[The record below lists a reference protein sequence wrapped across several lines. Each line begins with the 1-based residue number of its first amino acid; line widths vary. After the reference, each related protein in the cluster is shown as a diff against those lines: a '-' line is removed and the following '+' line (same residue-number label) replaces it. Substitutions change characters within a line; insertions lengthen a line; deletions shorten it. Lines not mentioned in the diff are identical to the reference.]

1 MKTKQC
7 SRPWRR
13 LRRTSLS
20 LSLAAAALLAAAPT
34 ARAGAPDWL
43 RALAQEPLR
52 EYPNDVAAVALLD
65 EQTTTVK
72 DNGEVET
79 RYRAAYRI
87 LRPEGREHGV
97 VAVYFDQEARL
108 TWLKGWCIPGQ
119 GQEYEVKEK
128 DAVETGITLDT
139 LYQDTRY
146 KILKIPAAEPGNV
159 VGYEYVKKGRHFI
172 LQDTWWFQDEIP
184 LRHGRYTLQLP
195 AGWEFTSFWS
205 NYPAQQPREA
215 GQHEWVWEVEN
226 VPAVVREP
234 GMPPWHAVAGR
245 LAVMFFSKDPGQR
258 SKSAA
263 SWSDVGLWYASL
275 TAESRQPTP
284 EIKQKVAELTASAR
298 SQADKIRALCSFL
311 QREVRYVEIKIGI
324 GGFQPHPASSV
335 FASRYGDCKD
345 KATLLSTMLKE
356 INIESFYV
364 LIHTERGVLLPKFSS
379 PLSFNHAILAIHL
392 PAGVP
397 TEAFYAAIDHP
408 KWGKLLF
415 FDPTDPF
422 TPLGYLPT
430 SLQDNYGLL
439 VTGEG
444 GELVKLPLLPP
455 TVNRLL
461 RVGKLS
467 LSPTGTLSGDVQE
480 IRWGAPAVSS
490 RAEFLH
496 ANSAGRRKILEN
508 FLGQSLA
515 GFVLTGG
522 QILNLEKYDES
533 LVLNYNFVAENYAK
547 TAGNLLLVRP
557 RVLGEKSQNL
567 EESKPRKYSVEFP
580 MATLETDQFEIAL
593 PPGYVVDELPS
604 PVKVE
609 FPFGEYR
616 SQLEAS
622 GNTLRYQRTYEI
634 KGVEVP
640 AQHLDELKIFFRQIS
655 ADERSTAVLRRA
667 SP

>member
-7 SRPWRR
+7 LRPWGR
-13 LRRTSLS
+13 LRRTSLWVG
-20 LSLAAAALLAAAPT
+20 LAAGTLLGSAQFAQ
-34 ARAGAPDWL
+34 AGAPDWL
-43 RALAQEPLR
+43 RALAQEPLH
-52 EYPNDVAAVALLD
+52 EYPKDVEAIALLD
-65 EQTTTVK
+65 EQTTTVM

-79 RYRAAYRI
+79 RHRGAYKI
-87 LRPEGREHGV
+87 LRPEGRQRGV
-97 VAVYFDQEARL
+97 VGVYFDQEARL
-108 TWLKGWCIPGQ
+108 TYLKGWCITAQ

-128 DAVETGITLDT
+128 DAVETSITPDA

-159 VGYEYVKKGRHFI
+159 AGYEYVKKGRHFI
-172 LQDTWWFQDEIP
+172 LQDTWWFQEEIP
-184 LRHGRYTLQLP
+184 LRHGRYNLQLP

-205 NYPAQQPREA
+205 NYPAQQAREA
-215 GQHEWVWEVEN
+215 GQHQWAWELEN

-234 GMPPWHAVAGR
+234 EMPPWHAVAGR
-245 LAVMFFSKDPGQR
+245 LGVMFFSKDPGQR

-263 SWSDVGLWYASL
+263 SWSEVGLWYGSL

-284 EIKQKVAELTASAR
+284 EIKQKVSELTTNTQT
-298 SQADKIRALCSFL
+298 QADKIRSLCSFL
-311 QREVRYVEIKIGI
+311 QREIRYVEIKIGI
-324 GGFQPHPASSV
+324 GGFQPHPAGSV

-345 KATLLSTMLKE
+345 KATLLSAMLKE

-364 LIHTERGVLLPKFSS
+364 LIHTERGVLLPQFSS
-379 PLSFNHAILAIHL
+379 PLSFNHAILAIRL

-397 TEAFYAAIDHP
+397 AQGFFAVADHP

-430 SLQDNYGLL
+430 RLQDNYGLL
-439 VTGEG
+439 VTSEG

-461 RVGKLS
+461 RVAKLS
-467 LSPTGTLSGDVQE
+467 LSSTGTLSGEVEE
-480 IRWGAPAVSS
+480 IRWGAPAASS
-490 RAEFLH
+490 RAEFLG
-496 ANSAGRRKILEN
+496 ANSAERRKILEN
-508 FLGQSLA
+508 FLGQFLA

-522 QILNLEKYDES
+522 QILNLDKYNES
-533 LVLNYNFVAENYAK
+533 LVLNYEFVAENYAK

-567 EESKPRKYSVEFP
+567 EASKPRKYSVEFP
-580 MATLETDQFEIAL
+580 MATLQTDQFEIAL
-593 PPGYVVDELPS
+593 PPGYVVDELP
-604 PVKVE
+604 PPAKAE

-616 SQLEAS
+616 SQLEAV

-634 KGVEVP
+634 KSVFVP
-640 AQHLDELKIFFRQIS
+640 TEHLDELKTFFRQIS
-655 ADERSTAVLRRA
+655 ADERSTAVLRRVA
-667 SP
+667 P